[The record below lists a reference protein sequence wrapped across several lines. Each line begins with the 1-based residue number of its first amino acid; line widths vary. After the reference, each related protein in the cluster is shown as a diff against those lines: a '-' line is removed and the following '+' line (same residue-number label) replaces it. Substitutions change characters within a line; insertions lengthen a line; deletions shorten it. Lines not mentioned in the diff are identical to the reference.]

1 MVMKRA
7 SSTRKYD
14 KSDYYYRY
22 TAGCWLFN
30 EPQQLEARYVRFN
43 IDALAEIAARCLGHD
58 PASCVKIEKMPE
70 GNFNK
75 SLLLTMAD
83 GSQVIARVPN
93 PNSGIPHFT
102 TASEVATMDFARTK
116 LGLLVLKETL
126 QGEIITLI
134 GMLLND
140 GELALQGLL
149 MNLARKWDQL
159 IRSKGGPPCPLQY
172 SAEAIDHQQDLEAKW
187 AEGIALMDDVLESL
201 GGAIRGWDGWVSHED
216 YEALQQKLEL
226 ARKQFIEHLSGDDKE
241 AAKAWARAWPFQ

>member
-1 MVMKRA
+1 MSFHRIRIFRLPCIYSPRSRRAIAPMVMKRA

-58 PASCVKIEKMPE
+58 PAS
-70 GNFNK
+70 F
-75 SLLLTMAD
+75 
-83 GSQVIARVPN
+83 IARVPN

-116 LGLLVLKETL
+116 LGLPVPKVLAWNSDASSENPVGAEKEGDYSSYGLRYQEAL
-126 QGEIITLI
+126 QGETITLI

-140 GELALQGLL
+140 GEPALQGLL

-172 SAEAIDHQQDLEAKW
+172 SAEAIDRQQELEAKW

-216 YEALQQKLEL
+216 YEAL
-226 ARKQFIEHLSGDDKE
+226 
-241 AAKAWARAWPFQ
+241 